1 MFTNV
6 LEDETTKLLNN
17 EIMKLKSG
25 FAFNK
30 FVNDRV
36 NSSQVVLNNVLGLNT
51 GSYKNV
57 KTYQEEDG
65 SIVTQEIATVPF
77 VYIQAKTILRPDNTK
92 ICINYYPNNEEIPS
106 KIVEYSA
113 QSTVTKTTF
122 FEPTG
127 NPKTQEKIIRY
138 PDGTCVK
145 ELVEFKHNRKTRKTQ
160 NLQNITTKIES
171 LINNKL
177 IYELNCDDN
186 GALKKESY
194 YHSFTQEPIL
204 SKEIVYHSNIAYTEK
219 EYSYTGELLSVVT
232 KSLSKQSPQRLKTF
246 KQNIA

>member
-1 MFTNV
+1 MFTNII
-6 LEDETTKLLNN
+6 EDDTSVYLNK
-17 EIMKLKSG
+17 EIMRLKSN

-36 NSSQVVLNNVLGLNT
+36 SSAQVVLNNVLGEKT
-51 GSYKNV
+51 GSYKNL
-57 KTYQEEDG
+57 KTYEEDDG
-65 SIVTQEIATVPF
+65 TIVTQEIATVPF

-92 ICINYYPNNEEIPS
+92 IYINYYPNNEEIPS

-113 QSTVTKTTF
+113 QSMVTKTTL
-122 FEPTG
+122 FEPNG

-145 ELVEFKHNRKTRKTQ
+145 ELVEFKHSRKTRKTQ
-160 NLQNITTKIES
+160 NIQNITTKIES
-171 LINNKL
+171 FINDKL
-177 IYELNCDDN
+177 IYELTCDND
-186 GALKKESY
+186 GTLKKEAY
-194 YHSFTQEPIL
+194 FYSFAQEPIL

-232 KSLSKQSPQRLKTF
+232 KTFSKQSPQRLKTF